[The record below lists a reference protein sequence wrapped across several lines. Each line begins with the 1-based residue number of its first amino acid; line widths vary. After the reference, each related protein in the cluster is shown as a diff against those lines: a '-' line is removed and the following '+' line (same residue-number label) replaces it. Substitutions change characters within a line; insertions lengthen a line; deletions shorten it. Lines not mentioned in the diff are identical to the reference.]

1 MRRIVV
7 LCMCLIALLL
17 VGCSER
23 AGQEKAVV
31 YALEAE
37 PSDLDPAMTTSLPE
51 SIAELQIFEG
61 LTRLDKD
68 NVPRPA
74 LAERWSVS
82 DDGKTWTFV
91 LRPGI
96 VWSDGTAITAD
107 DFVYSWLRVLSPEKA
122 SENAYMLFCIDKAE
136 E

>member
-7 LCMCLIALLL
+7 LCMCLIALVL
-17 VGCSER
+17 VGCSEER
-23 AGQEKAVV
+23 VWQENAVV

-68 NVPRPA
+68 NVPQPA
-74 LAERWSVS
+74 LAERWNVS

-91 LRPGI
+91 LRPGL
-96 VWSDGTAITAD
+96 VWSGSSYLTSSIEESRTLFSEFDRLSLFLCRTAAG
-107 DFVYSWLRVLSPEKA
+107 
-122 SENAYMLFCIDKAE
+122 C
-136 E
+136 

>member
-96 VWSDGTAITAD
+96 VWSDGKAITAD

-122 SENAYMLFCIDKAE
+122 SEKDRKSTRLNSSH
-136 E
+136 

>member
-7 LCMCLIALLL
+7 LCMCLIDLVL

-51 SIAELQIFEG
+51 SIAELQIFE
-61 LTRLDKD
+61 
-68 NVPRPA
+68 
-74 LAERWSVS
+74 
-82 DDGKTWTFV
+82 
-91 LRPGI
+91 
-96 VWSDGTAITAD
+96 
-107 DFVYSWLRVLSPEKA
+107 
-122 SENAYMLFCIDKAE
+122 
-136 E
+136 

>member
-7 LCMCLIALLL
+7 LCMCLIALVL
-17 VGCSER
+17 VGCSEER
-23 AGQEKAVV
+23 VWQEKAVV

-68 NVPRPA
+68 NVPQPA
-74 LAERWSVS
+74 LASGGMYPMTAKPGPLYCGPASFGV
-82 DDGKTWTFV
+82 TA
-91 LRPGI
+91 RP
-96 VWSDGTAITAD
+96 
-107 DFVYSWLRVLSPEKA
+107 
-122 SENAYMLFCIDKAE
+122 
-136 E
+136 

>member
-7 LCMCLIALLL
+7 LCICLIALVL
-17 VGCSER
+17 VGCSEER
-23 AGQEKAVV
+23 GWQENAVV

-68 NVPRPA
+68 NVPQPA
-74 LAERWSVS
+74 LAERWNVS

-91 LRPGI
+91 LRPGL
-96 VWSDGTAITAD
+96 V
-107 DFVYSWLRVLSPEKA
+107 
-122 SENAYMLFCIDKAE
+122 
-136 E
+136 